1 MFHRTFQKHLTLLL
15 PALSLCLGFCWHPAS
30 AETAQPASEV
40 SSGTRAVIS
49 LPAAVITALQNS
61 PELAAID
68 ANATA
73 LKQIPY
79 QVSAL
84 PDLMLSINTMNLPTD
99 TFDFDQEP
107 MTQFQVSLSQ
117 PLPYPGKRRLRKEIA
132 ELSVS
137 RNDQSLREA
146 QDKLTSHVR
155 ATWWQLFSTE
165 RALTI
170 IETNKSLL
178 LDFIEIARAKYA
190 VGKGLQQD
198 ILLAELALSRLMERE
213 LMIQGARDRHEA
225 QLNGLLNQPVITR
238 VTTPQSPGNTALPSV
253 QDLAQLTDQAMIS
266 RGILDD
272 HRLQIASAQ
281 SRIELAEKD
290 RYPDFSV
297 GMGYAHRKGE
307 DPLRGDRPDFVS
319 VMFSMNLPLFT
330 KQKQGKQLKQRHAEK
345 QRSELLLDEAM
356 RKVRSD
362 IGQTAADYRAAK
374 LQAELLN
381 DTIIPQAEQTVAS
394 MLSGYQVNKVDFLN
408 VVNGQLMLYNAQI
421 NYWQAL
427 GNAKAALARL
437 AALAGKE
444 SLYE

>member
-1 MFHRTFQKHLTLLL
+1 
-15 PALSLCLGFCWHPAS
+15 
-30 AETAQPASEV
+30 
-40 SSGTRAVIS
+40 
-49 LPAAVITALQNS
+49 
-61 PELAAID
+61 
-68 ANATA
+68 
-73 LKQIPY
+73 
-79 QVSAL
+79 
-84 PDLMLSINTMNLPTD
+84 
-99 TFDFDQEP
+99 
-107 MTQFQVSLSQ
+107 
-117 PLPYPGKRRLRKEIA
+117 
-132 ELSVS
+132 
-137 RNDQSLREA
+137 
-146 QDKLTSHVR
+146 
-155 ATWWQLFSTE
+155 
-165 RALTI
+165 
-170 IETNKSLL
+170 
-178 LDFIEIARAKYA
+178 
-190 VGKGLQQD
+190 
-198 ILLAELALSRLMERE
+198 MERE

-297 GMGYAHRKGE
+297 GMGYAHRRGE